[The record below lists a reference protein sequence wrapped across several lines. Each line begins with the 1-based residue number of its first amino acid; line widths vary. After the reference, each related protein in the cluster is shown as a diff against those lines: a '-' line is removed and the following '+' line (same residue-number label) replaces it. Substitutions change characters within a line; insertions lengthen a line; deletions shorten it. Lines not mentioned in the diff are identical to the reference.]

1 MWNEFRRVLANRI
14 FSPCFMLFISLV
26 TSLNSTNGL
35 AQIGDE
41 QCNTGAKPSA
51 LSITSISPS
60 TIPLGAQSQ
69 KITVT
74 FTETGGETALGDQND
89 ASFIGIFDGQQFL
102 GSNPSKANGSFSFDF
117 TPDDSLLLTSGFKP
131 VNVLITY
138 CEDTTLPLQSN
149 DQPPKGVTVITTA
162 PSLFVPIVLSSAGMN
177 NSFFTSELSLTNR
190 GSTSATLDLNYTAA
204 FGGGGGTASILI
216 PAGRQQIIPD
226 AISYLK
232 SLGITI
238 PDSGNRGG
246 TLRVSS
252 AAPTSLS
259 NAAITVRT
267 TTTVPE
273 GRAGL
278 AYAAV
283 TSSAALTG
291 PSYLCGLRQNQTD
304 RSNIAIQNVGSSA
317 EGNISLRLTVF
328 SGDAAAPFSQ
338 ILPDEVL
345 PPGGF
350 KQISGILSS
359 NGLSLTNGYVRVER
373 VNGTAPYYAYAV
385 VNDQANSDGSFITPV
400 LESSLAGRNGLVLPV
415 IVETSSFNSEQVL
428 TNWSATRKTVRF
440 TYVADAIQNP
450 DKTATFSQ
458 TIEAGEQL
466 IIPNFVQN
474 LRDSGLAATLTTG
487 PGYAGALFAAVE
499 GADVSGLFLGA
510 RTSAPGG
517 GGRYGLFYSAVPY
530 GTSATTEAWVYGLQ
544 QNGESR
550 TNLALVNTGEVDGSP
565 DTFRIEL
572 FDGGT
577 AMKVQTIEG
586 LNVGARSWIQLGTI
600 LAQRAQQGY
609 AHVTRTSGS
618 NPFITYAVVNDGA
631 SPGDRSGDGA
641 FVLGVW

>member
-1 MWNEFRRVLANRI
+1 MRNKFRLVMANRI
-14 FSPCFMLFISLV
+14 FSPCFLPFISLV
-26 TSLNSTNGL
+26 LLLNSIKVL
-35 AQIGDE
+35 AQIGDQ

-51 LSITSISPS
+51 LNITSVSPA
-60 TIPLGAQSQ
+60 TIPQGAQNE
-69 KITVT
+69 KITVQ
-74 FTETGGETALGDQND
+74 FTETSGETALGDQND
-89 ASFIGIFDGQQFL
+89 ASFVGVFDGQQFL
-102 GSNPSKANGSFSFDF
+102 GSNPSKANGSFTFEF
-117 TPDDSLLLTSGFKP
+117 TPDDSLLLTSGFKQ

-162 PSLFVPIVLSSAGMN
+162 PSLFVPIVLSSAGLN
-177 NSFFTSELSLTNR
+177 NSFFTSELTLTNR
-190 GSTSATLDLNYTAA
+190 GGTDATLDLSYTAA
-204 FGGGGGTASILI
+204 LGGGGGTASILLSS
-216 PAGRQQIIPD
+216 GRQQIIPD
-226 AISYLK
+226 AISYLR

-252 AAPTSLS
+252 ADPSSLS

-283 TSSAALTG
+283 ASSAALSG

-304 RSNIAIQNVGSSA
+304 RSNVAIQNVGSST
-317 EGNISLRLTVF
+317 EGNVTLRLTVF
-328 SGDAAAPFSQ
+328 SGDAANPFSQ
-338 ILPDEVL
+338 TLPDEVL

-350 KQISGILSS
+350 KQISGILTS

-373 VNGTAPYYAYAV
+373 VSGTAPYYAYAV
-385 VNDQANSDGSFITPV
+385 VNDQANSDGSFINPV

-428 TNWSATRKTVRF
+428 TNFSTTRKTVNL

-450 DKTATFSQ
+450 DKTASFSQ

-466 IIPNFVQN
+466 IIPNFVQF
-474 LRDSGLAATLTTG
+474 LRDSGLATTLPSG
-487 PGYAGALFAAVE
+487 PAYAGAVFAVD

-530 GTSATTEAWVYGLQ
+530 GTAATTEAWVYGLQ
-544 QNGESR
+544 QNSESR

-577 AMKVQTIEG
+577 AAKVQTIEG
-586 LNVGARSWIQLGTI
+586 VTVGARGWIQLGTI
-600 LAQRAQQGY
+600 LAQHAQQGY

-618 NPFITYAVVNDGA
+618 NPFITYAVINDGA
-631 SPGDRSGDGA
+631 APGDRSGDGA